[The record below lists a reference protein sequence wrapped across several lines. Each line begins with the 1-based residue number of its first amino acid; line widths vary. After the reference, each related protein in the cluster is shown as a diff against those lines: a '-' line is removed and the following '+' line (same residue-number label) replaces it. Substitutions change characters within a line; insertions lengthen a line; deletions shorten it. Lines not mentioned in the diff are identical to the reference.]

1 MAILA
6 EFMILAFPR
15 VDVSCLIR
23 SRLLV
28 AYGFVLTAYSMRSA
42 TERCVCFFGDHQH
55 GRLIQAMSS
64 TCMLG
69 SSPLLELINNIAKA
83 HAGVSVFAAVSQ
95 IHIRATVMQAGVQC
109 PTRSPW
115 VLYPRGSLIR
125 EFMKQAPGQPYSVVQ
140 QVALIYTATRTSV
153 LDGVNDIPAGGFR
166 RQVFVGL
173 GKRHVVNSYRGTEM
187 SGGEGSS

>member
-15 VDVSCLIR
+15 VDVSCLLR

-95 IHIRATVMQAGVQC
+95 IH
-109 PTRSPW
+109 SPW